1 MVTTQG
7 KRPAFLEFY
16 MKVIAFNRTLQGS
29 GASRRLRTAGQTPG
43 IIYGGAEAPVL
54 IQLDGNALYH
64 ALKKEAFHGSILD
77 MEIDGKTQPVL
88 LRDFQMHAYKQLV
101 LHADFQRVDANSKL
115 HKKIALHFVN
125 ADLSPAVK
133 LHGATVSHVLESL
146 DVSCLATDLP
156 EFITVDLS
164 TIDVGHSIHVNDLA
178 LPKGVVAITHGKN
191 PTVATA
197 AVPAG
202 HVSAEAAAGDTAAA
216 APAAKPAKGKK

>member
-1 MVTTQG
+1 
-7 KRPAFLEFY
+7 

-29 GASRRLRTAGQTPG
+29 GASRRLRTSGQTPG

-54 IQLDGNALYH
+54 IQLDGNALFH

-125 ADLSPAVK
+125 ADVSPAVK

-164 TIDVGHSIHVNDLA
+164 TIDVGHSIHVKDLV
-178 LPKGVVAITHGKN
+178 LPKGVTAITHGKN

-202 HVSAEAAAGDTAAA
+202 HVSAEAAATDAAAA